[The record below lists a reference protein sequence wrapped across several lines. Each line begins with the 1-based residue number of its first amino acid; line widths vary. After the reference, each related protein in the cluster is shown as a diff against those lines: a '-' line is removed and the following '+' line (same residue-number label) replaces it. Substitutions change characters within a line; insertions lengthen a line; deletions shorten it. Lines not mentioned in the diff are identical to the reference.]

1 MNMDHTG
8 FVVTWQPACGQ
19 NGRGFEPRA
28 YATRS
33 SGNGLDENDVASRFL
48 AAITERSNEQVYRY
62 SAATVLRTGSNLPFS
77 HRSE

>member
-8 FVVTWQPACGQ
+8 FVIIRQPACGQ
-19 NGRGFEPRA
+19 NGRGFESRA

-33 SGNGLDENDVASRFL
+33 SGNGLDENDVASPFL

-62 SAATVLRTGSNLPFS
+62 SAAIVLRTGSNLPFS